1 MQRTRRIAGALRVL
15 RSPLLLSLI
24 LLLALFAVAGA
35 THFWLVVRAFYLVAL
50 LLGMAAVWTVLQ
62 HVGLQGSW
70 QRDARRLM
78 AGDLLVERLVLR
90 NRMPWPKPIVEVQR
104 PRSGDREVAYRTVA
118 LPGRGEATV
127 EWRTAGLTRGRHP
140 LRAAVVRT
148 WDPFGIFP
156 LTSRHGEGRELLV
169 LPKAELLPGF
179 RAPARQR
186 GADGRSRRPSVG
198 PTPIAG
204 SVRPYALGD
213 DRRLVHWPH
222 TLRRGELMVK
232 TFDTETGE
240 TANVVLDLSDAAEA
254 PEEIVELA
262 VEAAASIVRTLIGKG
277 APVSLRILGE
287 PESLL
292 ERLHGRTGLDRA
304 LEALALVL
312 PQSAKPTP
320 VSPEGR
326 LLASA
331 KGGCVLVTTRT
342 ATAAGDAGDLAAGGG
357 GVAVVLVAQLGVDV
371 DGARAAIEAR
381 GWHAYHVHPE
391 MPIVEALSARWATR

>member
-1 MQRTRRIAGALRVL
+1 MQRTRRIAGGLRVL

-24 LLLALFAVAGA
+24 LLLALFTVAGA

-104 PRSGDREVAYRTVA
+104 PRSGDREVMYRTVA

-127 EWRTAGLTRGRHP
+127 EWRTAGLTRGRHA
-140 LRAAVVRT
+140 LGTAVVRT

-179 RAPARQR
+179 RAPACQR
-186 GADGRSRRPSVG
+186 GADGRSRRPSIA

-232 TFDTETGE
+232 TLDKDTGE
-240 TANVVLDLSDAAEA
+240 TANVILELSDAGEA
-254 PEEIVELA
+254 PGEIVELA

-277 APVSLRILGE
+277 ALVSLRILGE

-292 ERLHGRTGLDRA
+292 ERL
-304 LEALALVL
+304 
-312 PQSAKPTP
+312 
-320 VSPEGR
+320 
-326 LLASA
+326 
-331 KGGCVLVTTRT
+331 
-342 ATAAGDAGDLAAGGG
+342 
-357 GVAVVLVAQLGVDV
+357 
-371 DGARAAIEAR
+371 
-381 GWHAYHVHPE
+381 
-391 MPIVEALSARWATR
+391 